1 MIISNLKH
9 GYSKVFD
16 HCAREIRLKKMTR
29 SMGLRMIKKYHNV
42 KPKDINLFL
51 NWLGVSDKWF
61 LKEISKFNSF
71 KKGRFEKRFLSLS
84 KKGPERKNYLINRGW
99 NEL

>member
-1 MIISNLKH
+1 
-9 GYSKVFD
+9 
-16 HCAREIRLKKMTR
+16 MTR

-61 LKEISKFNSF
+61 F
-71 KKGRFEKRFLSLS
+71 KRDQQ
-84 KKGPERKNYLINRGW
+84 I
-99 NEL
+99 